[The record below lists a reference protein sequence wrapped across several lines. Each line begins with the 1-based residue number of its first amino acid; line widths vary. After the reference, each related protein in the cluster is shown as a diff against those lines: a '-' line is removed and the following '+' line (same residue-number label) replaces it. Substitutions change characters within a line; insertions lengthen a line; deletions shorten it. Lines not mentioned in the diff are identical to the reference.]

1 MSKNTGFTREQKILI
16 SARDLGCV
24 VHGAGGDC
32 VGDLVH
38 HHRKGRGAG
47 GVKSRNRVANGLL
60 VCSRW
65 NGNVEAMPDLAAQA
79 RKNGW
84 KLRTDYEIDTLP
96 VWIPKLGRFVYLDD
110 SGHYLAMDH
119 SIIDTKEAA

>member
-1 MSKNTGFTREQKILI
+1 MNGFSKAQKIAI

-24 VHGAGGDC
+24 VHGAGGEC
-32 VGDLVH
+32 VGDLIH

-65 NGNVEAMPDLAAQA
+65 NSNVEAMPDLAAQA

-84 KLRTDYEIDTLP
+84 KLRSDHEIDTLP
-96 VWIPKLGRFVYLDD
+96 VYIPKLGRHVYLDD
-110 SGHYLAMDH
+110 DGHYLDLSH
-119 SIIDTKEAA
+119 TIITSQEAA

>member
-1 MSKNTGFTREQKILI
+1 MKNTGFTKAQKILI
-16 SARDLGCV
+16 AARDLGCV
-24 VHGAGGDC
+24 IHGGGGDC

-38 HHRKGRGAG
+38 HHRKNRGHG

-65 NGNVEAMPDLAAQA
+65 NDLVEAMPDLAEQA

-84 KLRTDYEIDTLP
+84 KLRSDYEIESRP
-96 VWIPKLGRFVYLDD
+96 VYIPRLGRFVYLDD
-110 SGHYLAMDH
+110 DGHYTDLQH
-119 SIIDTKEAA
+119 HIITERKAA